1 MKKVL
6 FALIIAVALI
16 AVSCSDYNVTNDL
29 CSVQFGRL
37 EAKAGSSGVT
47 GVVAAAENLYWT
59 YTAKKTENDKGSKT
73 GETRYTAQEIT
84 NINSAEGVQ
93 ESEKVSADSLKETP
107 IKASGAGYT
116 ETLGGFAPGE
126 WEFTIYGY
134 LEQEHTNLIYKGTCT
149 SAHLVVN
156 KVATVAFN
164 VEIQDGSKGTLITKA
179 PGTVLD
185 ADYTVTL
192 KSATL
197 TGATMPE
204 HTFTFVEPE
213 GGADA
218 YIATTE
224 NVKQG
229 LWKLVYQFED
239 KSGNSLGDDLEV
251 DALILNGATT
261 TVTLQYDGT
270 LCKWTVQSVTTP
282 QDEDR
287 IVWTQEYVPT
297 NPTTTYPAV
306 IPKVGEVLTYGTY
319 PANYTNSSGSSVSAG
334 DYAGKD
340 VTWKVLAVENGRALV
355 VSEKVLFYMKPK
367 AEATTDDT
375 SYIYKWS
382 TNDINTYLNGNFLT
396 DYGLS
401 NVKIPSVSHTTE
413 AGKDSS
419 TQPAENSTEKVFLLS
434 KAEAEN
440 ASYFADNVA
449 RRVADLSGSNS
460 NWLLRSP
467 SSNMAYREVSVGTWG
482 EMEPYGQGMHLYK
495 GVRPAFWVTY

>member
-1 MKKVL
+1 MKKIFFVL
-6 FALIIAVALI
+6 LAVLLV
-16 AVSCSDYNVTNDL
+16 AVSCSDYDTSSNQMACVR
-29 CSVQFGRL
+29 FGRL
-37 EAKAGSSGVT
+37 EAKETGSNVSGELAT
-47 GVVAAAENLYWT
+47 PATLYWT
-59 YTAKKTENDKGSKT
+59 YTAKKKDSGSKT

-84 NINSAEGVQ
+84 NINSAEGIQ

-261 TVTLQYDGT
+261 TVNVTYNESATSWQVSRVTIPEIENWAGAYDGIGT
-270 LCKWTVQSVTTP
+270 DWQ
-282 QDEDR
+282 
-287 IVWTQEYVPT
+287 
-297 NPTTTYPAV
+297 TTYSTP
-306 IPKVGEVLTYGTY
+306 
-319 PANYTNSSGSSVSAG
+319 
-334 DYAGKD
+334 
-340 VTWKVLAVENGRALV
+340 VEN
-355 VSEKVLFYMKPK
+355 
-367 AEATTDDT
+367 
-375 SYIYKWS
+375 
-382 TNDINTYLNGNFLT
+382 N
-396 DYGLS
+396 
-401 NVKIPSVSHTTE
+401 
-413 AGKDSS
+413 
-419 TQPAENSTEKVFLLS
+419 
-434 KAEAEN
+434 
-440 ASYFADNVA
+440 
-449 RRVADLSGSNS
+449 
-460 NWLLRSP
+460 
-467 SSNMAYREVSVGTWG
+467 
-482 EMEPYGQGMHLYK
+482 
-495 GVRPAFWVTY
+495 